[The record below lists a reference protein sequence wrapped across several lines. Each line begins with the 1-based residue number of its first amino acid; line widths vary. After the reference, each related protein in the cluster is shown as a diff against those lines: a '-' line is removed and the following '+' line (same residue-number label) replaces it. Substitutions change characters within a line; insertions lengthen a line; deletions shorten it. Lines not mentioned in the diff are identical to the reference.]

1 MYIFDAAAYN
11 SFVLHR
17 LKYPEKY
24 EVDSERATRKSLE
37 ELARQ
42 LIKPC
47 IKMRKKRLENNNF
60 VGIQS
65 NIVNAIKT
73 GEYLNRSP
81 LIPVSS
87 PNRK

>member
-1 MYIFDAAAYN
+1 
-11 SFVLHR
+11 
-17 LKYPEKY
+17 
-24 EVDSERATRKSLE
+24 
-37 ELARQ
+37 
-42 LIKPC
+42 
-47 IKMRKKRLENNNF
+47 MRKKRLENNNF